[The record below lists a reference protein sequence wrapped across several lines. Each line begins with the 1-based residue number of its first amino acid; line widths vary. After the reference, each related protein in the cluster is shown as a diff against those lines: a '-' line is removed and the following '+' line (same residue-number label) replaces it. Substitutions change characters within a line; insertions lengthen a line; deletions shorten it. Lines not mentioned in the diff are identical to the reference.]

1 MSLCSKCCYDK
12 PPVGGAEALFFLI
25 FGADA
30 GVSSRLCTSKGPE
43 GPGDDLE
50 GNLHQI
56 CTSLRNL
63 LNIRKIPIQLLLL
76 LIQNNNSN
84 NKKNNNNYKIKM
96 LK

>member
-50 GNLHQI
+50 GNLH
-56 CTSLRNL
+56 
-63 LNIRKIPIQLLLL
+63 
-76 LIQNNNSN
+76 
-84 NKKNNNNYKIKM
+84 
-96 LK
+96 